1 MIIEDARIVGIQCD
15 LAYLD
20 EVTEK
25 LGFVRWQWEYTRATY
40 DCKMEADADRD
51 AHYLRISTR
60 AVKGKLESPD
70 AILQIEAA
78 YMGKATYP
86 HGIVYDIPIPEAL
99 LETAR
104 EKLAEL
110 YQKLKKDQL
119 VEEAMR
125 SEVPRIEPHATL
137 TEALEKMKTGNA
149 GVLAVVR
156 DGALVGIVTER
167 DVALGAFD
175 RERSQAARVEEV
187 MSSSV
192 PSVDAERFVA
202 EAVRT
207 MARENLS
214 SIPVV
219 KKGAL
224 VGMLKLDDLAAK
236 GYFD

>member
-78 YMGKATYP
+78 YMGKATYL
-86 HGIVYDIPIPEAL
+86 HGIVRYSDSRNAAGDSL
-99 LETAR
+99 K
-104 EKLAEL
+104 KLAEM
-110 YQKLKKDQL
+110 YQKLKKDKL

-125 SEVPRIEPHATL
+125 SEVPRIEPQATL
-137 TEALEKMKTGNA
+137 KEALEK
-149 GVLAVVR
+149 
-156 DGALVGIVTER
+156 
-167 DVALGAFD
+167 
-175 RERSQAARVEEV
+175 
-187 MSSSV
+187 
-192 PSVDAERFVA
+192 
-202 EAVRT
+202 
-207 MARENLS
+207 
-214 SIPVV
+214 
-219 KKGAL
+219 
-224 VGMLKLDDLAAK
+224 
-236 GYFD
+236 